1 MDLDEALEVIEE
13 GLGSEIRAHIED
25 GLPGG
30 ANDECQYDVTLAKD
44 VARVVQKWMNRVG
57 R

>member
-1 MDLDEALEVIEE
+1 MDLDEALELIEE
-13 GLGSEIRAHIED
+13 GLGSEIRAHVED

-30 ANDECQYDVTLAKD
+30 ANDECQYDAALAKD
-44 VARVVQKWMNRVG
+44 IARVVQRWMNRIG

>member
-1 MDLDEALEVIEE
+1 MDLDEALDLIEE
-13 GLGSEIRAHIED
+13 GLGSEIRAFIED

-30 ANDECQYDVTLAKD
+30 ANDECQYDGTLAKD
-44 VARVVQKWMNRVG
+44 MARVIQRWMNRVG